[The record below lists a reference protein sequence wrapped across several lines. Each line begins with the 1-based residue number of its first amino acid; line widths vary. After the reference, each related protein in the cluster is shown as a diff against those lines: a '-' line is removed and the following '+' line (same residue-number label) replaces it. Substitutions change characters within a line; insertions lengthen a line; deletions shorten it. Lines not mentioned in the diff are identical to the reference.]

1 MAVTSRA
8 QRGDTEQER
17 VATAAPRS
25 RAAAADVLAPPNR
38 PLRAGLWAASRSLRT
53 LGSARYAFADVLGLG
68 IYAASPSRARQTAAN
83 HRRLDPSISTAESRR
98 RARGSFREF
107 MRTSFDFVW
116 GYAISPQRMHRYFRV
131 YHIEYAYDALREH
144 RGGVFALAHYGSWDV
159 AAVNAL
165 ACDLPLTT
173 VMTRVGTSDM
183 ATRIAA
189 WARRQQDMDVL
200 MTGGAARGLIRA
212 VRRGRFDA
220 ILCDIPDRG
229 ERVQVDF
236 CNGRVD
242 FSTSPAWIARITGV
256 PIIPVDCWRE
266 NGLYRMRLHDPI
278 MVGSSDSDEDVMQRV
293 AWVLEQQIRRIPT
306 QWYPFGTVYK
316 D

>member
-1 MAVTSRA
+1 MAVTSRI
-8 QRGDTEQER
+8 QGGDTERER
-17 VATAAPRS
+17 DVAPPRNRAAP
-25 RAAAADVLAPPNR
+25 ADALAPPNL

-53 LGSARYAFADVLGLG
+53 LGAARYLFADALGLA
-68 IYAASPSRARQTAAN
+68 IYASSPRRARQTAAN
-83 HRRLDPSISTAESRR
+83 HKQLDPSISGSEARR

-116 GYAISPQRMHRYFRV
+116 EYAIPPQRMHRYFRV
-131 YHIEYAYDALREH
+131 YQIEYAYDALREH
-144 RGGVFALAHYGSWDV
+144 GGGIFTLAHYGSWDV
-159 AAVNAL
+159 AAANAL
-165 ACDLPLTT
+165 ACNLPLTT
-173 VMTRVGTSDM
+173 VMTRVGTSDL

-189 WARRQQDMDVL
+189 WARRHQDMDVL

-229 ERVQVDF
+229 ERVLVDF
-236 CNGRVD
+236 CNGKVN
-242 FSTSPAWIARITGV
+242 FSTSPAWIARVTGV

-266 NGLYRMRLHDPI
+266 GGLYRMRLHDPI
-278 MVGSSDSDEDVMQRV
+278 LVSSSDSDEAVMQNV
-293 AWVLEQQIRRIPT
+293 AWVLEQQIKRMPT
-306 QWYPFGTVYK
+306 QWYPFGNVYK